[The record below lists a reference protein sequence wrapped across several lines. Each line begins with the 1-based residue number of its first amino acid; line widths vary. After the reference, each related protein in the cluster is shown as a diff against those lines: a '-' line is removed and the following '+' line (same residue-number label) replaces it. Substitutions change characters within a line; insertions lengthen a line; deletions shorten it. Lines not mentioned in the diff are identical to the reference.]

1 MKDKNIFKFQ
11 LFYFLLIGAVGC
23 FVPYINVYLEQTIG
37 LEGSQIGL
45 LTAIS
50 LILGVC
56 VIPLWGIAGDKT
68 RKYNL
73 LLMISLAASIVI
85 LYFYS
90 KQTVYVGVLFFALL
104 LEVARLGST
113 PMADT
118 ITMNY
123 TAKHNG
129 NYGSIRGMGSLGYML
144 GSMAVG
150 FLADIYGLDG
160 PLFTSYML
168 LLGIALLIALTFPKT
183 DLTNDKDKKPQKENF
198 KELLTNKNFIFILV
212 LVMLTQVVVDSAGT
226 YAGNHL
232 ISTLHGNNS
241 LISWLTFIQVLPEII
256 FLMISSQLI
265 KKIGY
270 KKFLLLATIPMA
282 IRMFTYGLIPNAYIF
297 LCVSIVHCLGVAI
310 STVASL
316 AYIQESV
323 NPAVFGTAITLLNAA
338 ISIGKAIYGY
348 VFGSVYQFFGSYYI
362 FLISGVIVVIAI
374 ILIMTTKRFDEADRI
389 LKEKRN
395 A

>member
-212 LVMLTQVVVDSAGT
+212 LVMLTQVVVDSSGT

-232 ISTLHGNNS
+232 ITTLHGNNS
-241 LISWLTFIQVLPEII
+241 LISWLTFIQVLPEIA

-265 KKIGY
+265 KKVGY
-270 KKFLLLATIPMA
+270 KKFMLIATIPMA

>member
-1 MKDKNIFKFQ
+1 MKDKNILKFQ
-11 LFYFLLIGAVGC
+11 VFYFLLIGAVGC
-23 FVPYINVYLEQTIG
+23 FTPYINVYLEQSIG
-37 LEGSQIGL
+37 LNGSQIGL
-45 LTAIS
+45 ITAIS

-56 VIPLWGIAGDKT
+56 VIPLWGIIGDKT

-73 LLMISLAASIVI
+73 MLMISLAASIVV

-90 KQTVYVGVLFFALL
+90 KQTVYIGVIVFALM

-123 TAKHNG
+123 TAKIGG

-150 FLADIYGLDG
+150 FLADMYGLDG
-160 PLFTSYML
+160 PLFTSYIL
-168 LLGIALLIALTFPKT
+168 LLGIALFICFTFPKA
-183 DLTNDKDKKPQKENF
+183 DPKEEEKEKPQKGNF

-212 LVMLTQVVVDSAGT
+212 LIMITQIVVDSSGA

-232 ISTLHGNNS
+232 ISTLKGDNS
-241 LISWLTFIQVLPEII
+241 LISWLTFVQVLPEFL
-256 FLMISSQLI
+256 FLMVASQII
-265 KKIGY
+265 KRLGY
-270 KKFLLLATIPMA
+270 KKFFTIATALMA
-282 IRMFTYGLIPNAYIF
+282 IRLFVYAFIPNSYVFVLI
-297 LCVSIVHCLGVAI
+297 SIVHCLGVAC

-316 AYIQESV
+316 AYIREVV

-338 ISIGKAIYGY
+338 MSIAKAIYGY
-348 VFGSVYQFFGSYYI
+348 IFGSIYQYFGSYKI
-362 FLISGVIVVIAI
+362 FLISAIIVVIALVI
-374 ILIMTTKRFDEADRI
+374 IVTTKRFDNI
-389 LKEKRN
+389 KKN
-395 A
+395 GV